1 MSPLLRQIRR
11 LGLIAT
17 VVLSSAVSTLRAGA
31 PSFLCC
37 DYNDGAVK
45 LVSAEGKIEWS
56 HPCKAPQDCWR
67 LPNGH
72 ILLCHVAGALEVT
85 LDHRVVWEYHAP
97 KECEVHSCQPL
108 ANGRTLVVE
117 GGTSRIV
124 ELDSKGQIALVVP
137 LKSKPGIHAH
147 NQYRGTR
154 KLPNG
159 HYLVCFKGENRVVEV
174 NASGAEVRSIPV
186 AGDPHA
192 AVPLP
197 NGRLLITCGDGHK
210 VIEVNAAGQTLWEVN
225 EFDIA
230 GNPLRLTAG
239 CERLPNGNTVIC
251 NYLGHG
257 HVGTQPCVF
266 EITRDKR
273 LVWSFRDDAH
283 FKTINQIH
291 RLDVPGNVV
300 KGEVWR

>member
-1 MSPLLRQIRR
+1 MTPMFRTL
-11 LGLIAT
+11 AAF
-17 VVLSSAVSTLRAGA
+17 VVLFSLFRLPLRAETH
-31 PSFLCC
+31 PFLCC
-37 DYNDGAVK
+37 DYNDGAVT
-45 LVSAEGKIEWS
+45 LVSADGRIEWR

-72 ILLCHVAGALEVT
+72 ILLCHVAGVTEVA
-85 LDHRVVWEYHAP
+85 LDHQVIWDYQAP
-97 KECEVHSCQPL
+97 KQCEVHSCQPL
-108 ANGRTLVVE
+108 PNGRTLVVE
-117 GGTSRIV
+117 GGTQRIV
-124 ELDSKGQIALVVP
+124 ELDARGGIAIIVP
-137 LKSKPGIHAH
+137 LPSKPGIHAH

-154 KLPNG
+154 KLANG
-159 HYLVCFKGENRVVEV
+159 HYLVCFKGENRVVELD
-174 NASGAEVRSIPV
+174 ATGRELRSIPV

-192 AVPLP
+192 AVPLE

-210 VIEVNAAGQTLWEVN
+210 VIEVDASGQTLWELN
-225 EFDIA
+225 EQDIP

-239 CERLPNGNTVIC
+239 CQRLPNGNTVIC

-283 FKTINQIH
+283 FKTINQIQL
-291 RLDVPGNVV
+291 LDVPGNVIR
-300 KGEVWR
+300 GDIRR